1 MQPTV
6 HEYFEDQTHGPSA
19 RVDRGTV
26 FGMGPMLKEP
36 DLLALEQAL
45 DCSLPDDYRQWLL
58 AINGGF
64 PDFGPDGTAYFSC
77 MVDGETLYD
86 SIQGFLKCDPANPW
100 INLVDVNKKNASR
113 LPSECIAIGMP
124 HIDSPD
130 RMLLLA
136 VRGARRGEVYDW
148 FRPLVRRKWGAY
160 RTNLLAASFQAFW
173 NGLFG
178 EMPVSED

>member
-1 MQPTV
+1 MQIKV
-6 HEYFEDQTHGPSA
+6 HEYFDDKTHGSSA
-19 RVDRGTV
+19 RIDRGVV
-26 FGMGPMLKEP
+26 FGMGPMLKEA
-36 DLLALEQAL
+36 DIMALEKAL
-45 DCSLPDDYRQWLL
+45 DCTLPEDYRQWLL

-64 PDFGPDGTAYFSC
+64 PDFGSDGTAYFSC
-77 MVDGETLYD
+77 MVDGEILYD
-86 SIQGFLKCDPANPW
+86 SCQALLKCDPAHPW
-100 INLVDVNKKNASR
+100 INLADVNKEYASR

-124 HIDSPD
+124 HIDTPH

-160 RTNLLAASFQAFW
+160 RTNLLATSFQAFW

-178 EMPVSED
+178 EMPSSED